1 MLLLESV
8 LKTRMNVWNEKEAQ
22 YKDSHVE
29 TIKLIKSA
37 QKIVF
42 WVLSGRTI
50 AEILILKYSNTLSEI
65 ISVKCIGMEGRC
77 KTVRLASIMLPCDGS
92 AIVIPS
98 ALALNDTL
106 LDTLAFIVS
115 AEYRCNV
122 LVSSDI
128 GGF

>member
-1 MLLLESV
+1 MLLLESL
-8 LKTRMNVWNEKEAQ
+8 LKARMNVWNEKEAQ
-22 YKDSHVE
+22 NKDSYAE
-29 TIKLIKSA
+29 AIKLTNSA

-42 WVLSGRTI
+42 WVRSGCTI
-50 AEILILKYSNTLSEI
+50 ADMLILKYSNTLSEI
-65 ISVKCIGMEGRC
+65 ISVKFIGMEFRC
-77 KTVRLASIMLPCDGS
+77 KTVRLASIMLLAEGS

-98 ALALNDTL
+98 AMAMNDSL

>member
-1 MLLLESV
+1 MLLQESL

-22 YKDSHVE
+22 NKDSYVE
-29 TIKLIKSA
+29 TIKLTNSA
-37 QKIVF
+37 QKIAF
-42 WVLSGRTI
+42 WVRSGSTI
-50 AEILILKYSNTLSEI
+50 ADMLILKYSNTLSEI
-65 ISVKCIGMEGRC
+65 ISVKFIGMEFRC
-77 KTVRLASIMLPCDGS
+77 KTVRLASIMLLAEGS

-98 ALALNDTL
+98 AMAMNDSL